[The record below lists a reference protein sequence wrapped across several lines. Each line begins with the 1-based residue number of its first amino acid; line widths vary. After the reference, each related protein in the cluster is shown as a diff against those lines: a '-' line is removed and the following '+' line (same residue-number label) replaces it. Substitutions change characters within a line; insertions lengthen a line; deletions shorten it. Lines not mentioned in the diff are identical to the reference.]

1 MEKPI
6 IEERSSYNVLLVRKN
21 WNMRIFD
28 TSLFLIGL
36 GLLFLVFEFRS
47 PPFIV
52 GAIAIAV
59 LSVFIAPALFRSV
72 ARPYYRLERDQLIV
86 RIWNKEKSIP
96 LADIERDFDLPY
108 FYRVRKKRT
117 PLLVSDHFLDEL
129 NSRLE
134 VIKRGKRGKRSK

>member
-21 WNMRIFD
+21 WMMRIVD

-36 GLLFLVFEFRS
+36 GFLFFIFEFRS
-47 PPFIV
+47 PSFIA
-52 GAIAIAV
+52 GAIAVAV
-59 LSVFIAPALFRSV
+59 LSVVIAPWLFRLI
-72 ARPYYRLERDQLIV
+72 ARPYYRLDQDRLIIQ
-86 RIWNKEKSIP
+86 IWNKEKSIP
-96 LADIERDFDLPY
+96 LTDIERDFDLPY

-117 PLLVSDHFLDEL
+117 PLLVSDNFLDEL

-134 VIKRGKRGKRSK
+134 VIKRGKRSK

>member
-21 WNMRIFD
+21 WMMRIVD

-36 GLLFLVFEFRS
+36 GILFFIFEFRS
-47 PPFIV
+47 PSFIA
-52 GAIAIAV
+52 GAIAVAV
-59 LSVFIAPALFRSV
+59 LSVVIAPWLFRLI
-72 ARPYYRLERDQLIV
+72 ARPYYRLDQDRLIIQ
-86 RIWNKEKSIP
+86 IWNKEKSIP
-96 LADIERDFDLPY
+96 LTDIERDFDLPY

-117 PLLVSDHFLDEL
+117 PLLVSDNFLDEL

-134 VIKRGKRGKRSK
+134 VIKRGKRSK